1 MLGPSDSGKT
11 VYAFNELAW
20 KGFHLPRDGESA
32 NQRLKMKAVPVY
44 QTLNASDKY
53 DPKTKF
59 EEYIAQNVRGAINRA
74 LGEDRDGKLKLKMA
88 LSVFL
93 DEAGARDEFMG
104 DKEVLYGICQKLNGL
119 ADHVRLIVAG
129 TGLDHISSN
138 LSSATEVFKYRMQP
152 WNQSNLLLAVRKN
165 MNVRVKAENFLN
177 AASVP

>member
-93 DEAGARDEFMG
+93 DEAGARDEFMR

-119 ADHVRLIVAG
+119 ADHVRFIQDSIIFPL
-129 TGLDHISSN
+129 TCRRQRKSSN
-138 LSSATEVFKYRMQP
+138 TECSLGINPTFCLRLEKI
-152 WNQSNLLLAVRKN
+152 
-165 MNVRVKAENFLN
+165 
-177 AASVP
+177 